1 MSSLIFKVLKCG
13 KRATWIRQT
22 LLPHGSYNFRQKKI
36 SRTFQGFFKD
46 KLQFLRTKIY
56 IIDQHSLTPFWSPY
70 WLTPRMSQIFR
81 EKQNNLIL
89 QKGVVGIDKVVN
101 FKGFLRPNKEIKYFS
116 RTLAEFKDFSRRLV
130 KFNDLYKIIQTMLP
144 LITKI
149 NTNLGGTRP
158 LSTIPS
164 PISLTCNFPPFC
176 SKMRC
181 YRKQITL
188 QLIIVHIQSRMPHFL
203 TKSLLNQTKRL
214 WKQRKW

>member
-1 MSSLIFKVLKCG
+1 MFCQHVFGNISGGFCG
-13 KRATWIRQT
+13 
-22 LLPHGSYNFRQKKI
+22 I
-36 SRTFQGFFKD
+36 SRNFAEIPEFRGSATAQ
-46 KLQFLRTKIY
+46 
-56 IIDQHSLTPFWSPY
+56 IIRSP
-70 WLTPRMSQIFR
+70 
-81 EKQNNLIL
+81 E
-89 QKGVVGIDKVVN
+89 KGVVGIDKVVN

-116 RTLAEFKDFSRRLV
+116 RTLAEFKDFSRWLV

-144 LITKI
+144 LTKI

-164 PISLTCNFPPFC
+164 PISLTCNFPPFW

-188 QLIIVHIQSRMPHFL
+188 QLIL

>member
-1 MSSLIFKVLKCG
+1 MWKKG
-13 KRATWIRQT
+13 IRQT
-22 LLPHGSYNFRQKKI
+22 LWPHGSYNFRQKKI

-56 IIDQHSLTPFWSPY
+56 IINQHSLTPFWSPY
-70 WLTPRMSQIFR
+70 WLTPRMNQIFLG
-81 EKQNNLIL
+81 KIINDSL
-89 QKGVVGIDKVVN
+89 QKRVVSVDKVVN
-101 FKGFLRPNKEIKYFS
+101 FKDVSTPSKEIKYFS
-116 RTLAEFKDFSRRLV
+116 RTLTEFKDFSRRLV

-144 LITKI
+144 LKKI

-164 PISLTCNFPPFC
+164 PISLTCNFPPFW

-188 QLIIVHIQSRMPHFL
+188 QLIL

>member
-1 MSSLIFKVLKCG
+1 MWKKG
-13 KRATWIRQT
+13 IRQT
-22 LLPHGSYNFRQKKI
+22 LLPHGSYNFRQEKI

-144 LITKI
+144 LTKI

-188 QLIIVHIQSRMPHFL
+188 QLIIVHIKSRMPHFL
-203 TKSLLNQTKRL
+203 TKSLLSQTKRL

>member
-1 MSSLIFKVLKCG
+1 MVHTTSDRKKFQGIFK
-13 KRATWIRQT
+13 
-22 LLPHGSYNFRQKKI
+22 
-36 SRTFQGFFKD
+36 GFFKD
-46 KLQFLRTKIY
+46 KLQFLRTTIY

-70 WLTPRMSQIFR
+70 WLTPRMNQIFL

-89 QKGVVGIDKVVN
+89 QKGGVGIDKVVN
-101 FKGFLRPNKEIKYFS
+101 FKGFLRPTGNKEIKYFS

-144 LITKI
+144 LTKI

-164 PISLTCNFPPFC
+164 PISLTCNFPPFW

-188 QLIIVHIQSRMPHFL
+188 QLIL

>member
-1 MSSLIFKVLKCG
+1 
-13 KRATWIRQT
+13 
-22 LLPHGSYNFRQKKI
+22 
-36 SRTFQGFFKD
+36 
-46 KLQFLRTKIY
+46 
-56 IIDQHSLTPFWSPY
+56 
-70 WLTPRMSQIFR
+70 MSQIFL

-89 QKGVVGIDKVVN
+89 QKGVAGIDKVVN
-101 FKGFLRPNKEIKYFS
+101 FKGFLRPNKEIKHFS

-144 LITKI
+144 LTKI

-164 PISLTCNFPPFC
+164 PISLTCNFPPFW